1 MMMRRWVMV
10 MAVLAAGCG
19 SDDSSGSGGTA
30 GKDAGSG
37 GSAGSAGSGGSGAT
51 AGTAGSGGLAGT
63 GGGTAGSGG
72 MSGSSGTAGSA
83 GAAGGTASCDST
95 NCEWTCCGDQCV
107 NTTNDFKNCGACGK
121 ACTGQN
127 PFCDNGTCKPNPPC
141 DSGTQCPGVALCCG
155 GNCCAAG
162 DICCD
167 VPGPVVTGVACTKP
181 TAEGSC
187 PLGCKT
193 CVCTSPDTPIATPS
207 GERAIAE
214 LRVGDLVYSVDHGA
228 TVAVPGSHLWGEE
241 RVAGPGDET
250 VKAIMPAG
258 SCILFL
264 GNLWHGGGENR
275 SGADRLA
282 VTAQYCEPWVRTQE
296 NYFLSV
302 PPHTVAAVSE
312 NIRRMLGY
320 SIHPPFMGMVNG
332 MHPKRMLPGAD

>member
-1 MMMRRWVMV
+1 MSKHASGRDDPRFTQVDDAQAYLATDLARTYGFTYSAEAAAVDQDMVDEQHAALMRDGYIILRDLVPPETLEALRAAARPWLDRMGRNSFEGERTQRIYGLP
-10 MAVLAAGCG
+10 AKLREADPFIEHPLVLAHLNRLLLPNYLLSQAQVINIM
-19 SDDSSGSGGTA
+19 SDSPPQPLHMDDGFYPWPRPRPALSVATVFAVDDFTA
-30 GKDAGSG
+30 
-37 GSAGSAGSGGSGAT
+37 
-51 AGTAGSGGLAGT
+51 
-63 GGGTAGSGG
+63 
-72 MSGSSGTAGSA
+72 
-83 GAAGGTASCDST
+83 
-95 NCEWTCCGDQCV
+95 
-107 NTTNDFKNCGACGK
+107 
-121 ACTGQN
+121 
-127 PFCDNGTCKPNPPC
+127 DN
-141 DSGTQCPGVALCCG
+141 
-155 GNCCAAG
+155 
-162 DICCD
+162 
-167 VPGPVVTGVACTKP
+167 
-181 TAEGSC
+181 
-187 PLGCKT
+187 
-193 CVCTSPDTPIATPS
+193 
-207 GERAIAE
+207 
-214 LRVGDLVYSVDHGA
+214 GA

>member
-228 TVAVPGSHLWGEE
+228 TVAVPIRAIHSQPARSHHVMHVVLDGGRTLDISPGHPTADGRRFGELRAGEALDGVGIRSVTLVPYPHSRTYDILPDSDSGTYFAAGALIGSTLQ
-241 RVAGPGDET
+241 
-250 VKAIMPAG
+250 K
-258 SCILFL
+258 
-264 GNLWHGGGENR
+264 
-275 SGADRLA
+275 GADPSQA
-282 VTAQYCEPWVRTQE
+282 CSAST
-296 NYFLSV
+296 
-302 PPHTVAAVSE
+302 
-312 NIRRMLGY
+312 
-320 SIHPPFMGMVNG
+320 
-332 MHPKRMLPGAD
+332 LPTSR

>member
-1 MMMRRWVMV
+1 MSKHASGRDDPRFTQVDDAQAYLATDLARTYGFTHSAEAAAVDQDMVDEQHAALMRDGYIILRDLVPPETLEALRAAARPWLDRMGRNSFEGERTQRIYGLP
-10 MAVLAAGCG
+10 AKLREADPFIEHPLVLAHLNRLLLPNYLLSQAQVINIMTD
-19 SDDSSGSGGTA
+19 SPPQPLHMDDGFYPWPRPRPALSVATVFAIDDFTA
-30 GKDAGSG
+30 
-37 GSAGSAGSGGSGAT
+37 
-51 AGTAGSGGLAGT
+51 
-63 GGGTAGSGG
+63 
-72 MSGSSGTAGSA
+72 
-83 GAAGGTASCDST
+83 
-95 NCEWTCCGDQCV
+95 
-107 NTTNDFKNCGACGK
+107 
-121 ACTGQN
+121 
-127 PFCDNGTCKPNPPC
+127 DN
-141 DSGTQCPGVALCCG
+141 
-155 GNCCAAG
+155 
-162 DICCD
+162 
-167 VPGPVVTGVACTKP
+167 
-181 TAEGSC
+181 
-187 PLGCKT
+187 
-193 CVCTSPDTPIATPS
+193 
-207 GERAIAE
+207 
-214 LRVGDLVYSVDHGA
+214 GA

-332 MHPKRMLPGAD
+332 MHPKRTLPGAD

>member
-1 MMMRRWVMV
+1 MSKHASGRDDPRFTQVDDAQAYLATDLARTYGFTYSAEAAAVDQDMVDEQHAALMRDGYIILRDLVPPETLEALRAAARPWLDRMGRNSFEGERTQRIYGLP
-10 MAVLAAGCG
+10 AKLREADPFIEHPLVLAHLNRLLLPNYLLSQAQVINIMTD
-19 SDDSSGSGGTA
+19 SPPQPLHMDDGFYPWPRPRPALSVATVFAIDDFTA
-30 GKDAGSG
+30 
-37 GSAGSAGSGGSGAT
+37 
-51 AGTAGSGGLAGT
+51 
-63 GGGTAGSGG
+63 
-72 MSGSSGTAGSA
+72 
-83 GAAGGTASCDST
+83 
-95 NCEWTCCGDQCV
+95 
-107 NTTNDFKNCGACGK
+107 
-121 ACTGQN
+121 
-127 PFCDNGTCKPNPPC
+127 DN
-141 DSGTQCPGVALCCG
+141 
-155 GNCCAAG
+155 
-162 DICCD
+162 
-167 VPGPVVTGVACTKP
+167 
-181 TAEGSC
+181 
-187 PLGCKT
+187 
-193 CVCTSPDTPIATPS
+193 
-207 GERAIAE
+207 
-214 LRVGDLVYSVDHGA
+214 GA